1 MVLLSVLDVV
11 LVVLGGAGMLYQA
24 VCIVISLF
32 AKPIK
37 FPEAPMNKRYAVLIS
52 ARNEANVIGN
62 LIDCLHSQTY
72 PSELIDIWLV
82 ADNCTDNTAEV
93 ARNMGCHVIERF
105 NKEQV
110 GKGYALTYLL
120 DQMNESGASDP
131 YDAFFVFD
139 ADNKLDKHYIEE
151 MNKGFQAGFKIL
163 TSYRNSVNLSDNWV
177 SSGSALWFIRRIAL
191 RFRLPHVARQQLPR
205 GRHRLHV
212 LPGDHASQ
220 QRLEIPPTHR
230 GSGIHHGQRAARRPH
245 RLLRHRHPVRRA
257 AGHLR
262 AKLASTPALEQGIPA
277 GVRYYGPALI
287 KRAVRERDFSAVD
300 FTLLL
305 CPFTV
310 LGIARVLLGMLFA
323 ACGFVTWQ
331 SQLNS
336 LTGWTSGIVI
346 SVIGMMGLAALTIVA
361 ERDHVGA
368 TNKELLAYVLAF
380 PIYMLSYVPI
390 SFQAVFAKSE
400 WKPIEHKG

>member
-1 MVLLSVLDVV
+1 MFSREIMRRNNGWKFHLLTEDLEFTMD
-11 LVVLGGAGMLYQA
+11 
-24 VCIVISLF
+24 SLLHGDR
-32 AKPIK
+32 IG
-37 FPEAPMNKRYAVLIS
+37 YCGTAVLY
-52 ARNEANVIGN
+52 
-62 LIDCLHSQTY
+62 D
-72 PSELIDIWLV
+72 
-82 ADNCTDNTAEV
+82 
-93 ARNMGCHVIERF
+93 
-105 NKEQV
+105 EQPV
-110 GKGYALTYLL
+110 TFAQSWRQRLRW
-120 DQMNESGASDP
+120 S
-131 YDAFFVFD
+131 
-139 ADNKLDKHYIEE
+139 
-151 MNKGFQAGFKIL
+151 KGFLQVF
-163 TSYRNSVNLSDNWV
+163 
-177 SSGSALWFIRRIAL
+177 
-191 RFRLPHVARQQLPR
+191 
-205 GRHRLHV
+205 
-212 LPGDHASQ
+212 
-220 QRLEIPPTHR
+220 
-230 GSGIHHGQRAARRPH
+230 
-245 RLLRHRHPVRRA
+245 
-257 AGHLR
+257 
-262 AKLASTPALEQGIPA
+262 
-277 GVRYYGPALI
+277 RYYGPALI